1 MELSEFAS
9 NLRAKNNFIKASFGG
24 FAGSGKTR
32 TGSEFI
38 IGAYKHLECKKPILI
53 IDNEKGSR
61 FLIPIFKE
69 AGIDTLVKDTI
80 ELADVISSF
89 EYLQSG
95 EIDFLFIDSLSKIWY
110 KYVRDYR
117 KKNNRTFMTL
127 QDWGKILPSWQEEF
141 SDRFVNLDGN
151 CVFTGRGGYTY
162 DMEENESGKKEF
174 VKSGVKM
181 KMAGE
186 TPFEPDINVW
196 MDLCQEI
203 KDNKPSVWR
212 EATIMKDRA
221 NLIDGKVFKNPTY
234 KDFKPVVDYLIIV
247 PKGEVKGA
255 TDQTNMAPSENY
267 DAQNKREGREIE
279 LEAIKNQFILQKI
292 GSSADDKA
300 LKLKILRKFF
310 GTNVWGEI
318 EKQEYSQL
326 RDSRISLESFFDSW
340 VFEENK
346 EVFLEGYKIKR
357 DLFESA
363 PAKTDSQDLEDD
375 TPADGKL
382 PLK

>member
-1 MELSEFAS
+1 MELNEFAL
-9 NLRAKNNFIKASFGG
+9 NLKAKNNFIKASFGG

-32 TGSEFI
+32 TGSEFV
-38 IGAYKHLECKKPILI
+38 IGAYKHLKCKKPILL

-61 FLIPIFKE
+61 FLIPLFNS
-69 AGIDTLVKDTI
+69 AGIETLVKDTI

-117 KKNNRTFMTL
+117 KKNKRTFMTL

-174 VKSGVKM
+174 IKSGVKM

-203 KDNKPSVWR
+203 KNNKPIIWR

-234 KDFKPVVDYLIIV
+234 QNFKPVVDYLIAV
-247 PKGEVKGA
+247 PKGEVKGS
-255 TDQTNMAPSENY
+255 TSTENLAPVENY
-267 DAQNKREGREIE
+267 ESQNRREGREIE
-279 LEAIKNQFILQKI
+279 LEAIKNQFILQKL
-292 GSSADDKA
+292 GTSAKDKA
-300 LKLKILRKFF
+300 LKLNILKMFF
-310 GTNVWGEI
+310 GTNNWLEI
-318 EKQEYSQL
+318 EKQEPKQL
-326 RDSRISLESFFDSW
+326 RDSRIGLEQFFCDW
-340 VFEENK
+340 AFEDDK
-346 EVFLEGYKIKR
+346 EKFLLEYKPKR
-357 DLFESA
+357 DLFNE
-363 PAKTDSQDLEDD
+363 
-375 TPADGKL
+375 
-382 PLK
+382 